1 LKPNALGVTHSLR
14 VCALT
19 ASFVLV
25 TPGTASAQE
34 SAPSASDTALARTIG
49 SEGVQLADAGN
60 CTAAIEKLERAE
72 KLYHAPTILGRLGE
86 CQVSI
91 GKIVAGTENLQR
103 VVRESLPP
111 RAPKAFVDAQARA
124 QKVLDAALPKL
135 AKLKIHVE
143 APPGTN
149 LTVTQDGEP
158 VSTATLDLDRP
169 ADPGPHKIEVTAPGF
184 RTARAETTLAEGATG
199 AVSLHLEPDA
209 NAAAAGAVAPPGL
222 PAGASP
228 GSAAG
233 APSPTSAE
241 PPSSNAPADAPPYAG
256 ASTGA
261 PVGAETSGSSKVP
274 AYLLLGTGVVG
285 VAVGSFFGAR
295 VLSKKSS
302 LDGICKPDKAHCPTS
317 AQGDI
322 DSMRSAATFSTV
334 GFAVGGVALG
344 AGVIMLLV
352 SKSSSSADAKTAP
365 ARATLT
371 PLVGPTS
378 IGLSGSF

>member
-1 LKPNALGVTHSLR
+1 LRPNALGVRHSFRL
-14 VCALT
+14 CALT
-19 ASFVLV
+19 ATFALAA
-25 TPGTASAQE
+25 PLTALAE
-34 SAPSASDTALARTIG
+34 EPAPSASDTALARTLG

-60 CTAAIEKLERAE
+60 CPAAIEKLERAE

-86 CQVSI
+86 CQVSV
-91 GKIVAGTENLQR
+91 GKIVAGTESLQR

-143 APPGTN
+143 APPGAN

-158 VSTATLDLDRP
+158 VSTGTLDLDRP
-169 ADPGPHKIEVTAPGF
+169 ADPGVHRVEATAPGF
-184 RTARAETTLAEGATG
+184 RAAHGETTLTEGATG
-199 AVSLHLEPDA
+199 SINLRLEPDSNASAAGVGTPAGSPPGAVPYPNAGAPPTAPA
-209 NAAAAGAVAPPGL
+209 NAPPYNGPVPGAAAGAE
-222 PAGASP
+222 
-228 GSAAG
+228 
-233 APSPTSAE
+233 TSS
-241 PPSSNAPADAPPYAG
+241 SSN
-256 ASTGA
+256 
-261 PVGAETSGSSKVP
+261 VP

-285 VAVGSFFGAR
+285 VAVGSIFGAK

-302 LDGICKPDKAHCPTS
+302 LDTLCKPDKSHCPTS
-317 AQGDI
+317 AQADI
-322 DSMRSAATFSTV
+322 DSIRSASTLSTV

-352 SKSSSSADAKTAP
+352 SKSSSSADAKSAP
-365 ARATLT
+365 ARATLS
-371 PLVGPTS
+371 PIVGPTS

>member
-1 LKPNALGVTHSLR
+1 MRPNALGVRRSLR
-14 VCALT
+14 ISAFAATLALGAPLT
-19 ASFVLV
+19 AL
-25 TPGTASAQE
+25 AQD
-34 SAPSASDTALARTIG
+34 STPSASDTALARQLG

-60 CTAAIEKLERAE
+60 CAGAIEKLERAE

-143 APPGTN
+143 APPGAN
-149 LTVTQDGEP
+149 LSITQDGES

-169 ADPGPHKIEVTAPGF
+169 ADPGTHRVDVTAPGF
-184 RTARAETTLAEGATG
+184 RPAHGEATLAEGASG
-199 AVSLHLEPDA
+199 SINLRLEPDP
-209 NAAAAGAVAPPGL
+209 NAPAAAGVPPASTGGPATYPNAGGAPPPNG
-222 PAGASP
+222 PA
-228 GSAAG
+228 
-233 APSPTSAE
+233 
-241 PPSSNAPADAPPYAG
+241 NAPPYNGPIPG
-256 ASTGA
+256 AA
-261 PVGAETSGSSKVP
+261 PGAESSGSSNLP
-274 AYLLLGTGVVG
+274 AYLLIGTGVVG
-285 VAVGSFFGAR
+285 VAVGSIFGAK

-302 LDGICKPDKAHCPTS
+302 LDSVCKSGKTSCPTS

-322 DSMRSAATFSTV
+322 DSMRSAATLSTV

-352 SKSSSSADAKTAP
+352 SKSSSSADAKSAP
-365 ARATLT
+365 AQASFS
-371 PLVGPTS
+371 PYIGPTS

>member
-1 LKPNALGVTHSLR
+1 MRAVT
-14 VCALT
+14 A
-19 ASFVLV
+19 AFVFCL
-25 TPGTASAQE
+25 PFAARAE
-34 SAPSASDTALARTIG
+34 EPPPSASDTALARTLG

-60 CTAAIEKLERAE
+60 CPAAIEKLERAE

-86 CQVSI
+86 CQVSV

-143 APPGTN
+143 APPGVTP
-149 LTVTQDGEP
+149 TVTQDGEP
-158 VSTATLDLDRP
+158 VSNATLDLDRP
-169 ADPGPHKIEVTAPGF
+169 ADPGVHKIEATAPGF
-184 RTARAETTLAEGATG
+184 RTARSEAALAEGASG
-199 AVSLHLEPDA
+199 SVSLRLEPDP
-209 NAAAAGAVAPPGL
+209 NATT
-222 PAGASP
+222 PAGAP
-228 GSAAG
+228 AG
-233 APSPTSAE
+233 APAAPGAYPAASA
-241 PPSSNAPADAPPYAG
+241 PPDPNTPASAPVYGGPAAPA
-256 ASTGA
+256 S
-261 PVGAETSGSSKVP
+261 AETSGSSNVP
-274 AYLLLGTGVVG
+274 AYLLLGAGVAG
-285 VAVGSFFGAR
+285 VAVGSIFGAK

-302 LDGICKPDKAHCPTS
+302 LDQVCGEKSRCPPT

-322 DSMRSAATFSTV
+322 DSMRSAATLSTV

-344 AGVIMLLV
+344 AGVIMLIV
-352 SKSSSSADAKTAP
+352 SKSSSSSADAKTSP
-365 ARATLT
+365 AQATLM

>member
-1 LKPNALGVTHSLR
+1 MRPNALGVTHSWR

-19 ASFVLV
+19 ATLVL
-25 TPGTASAQE
+25 GTSLTAMAQDT
-34 SAPSASDTALARTIG
+34 APSASDTALARTLG

-60 CTAAIEKLERAE
+60 CPAAIEKLERAE

-86 CQVSI
+86 CQVAV
-91 GKIVAGTENLQR
+91 GKMVAGTETLQR

-124 QKVLDAALPKL
+124 QKVLDASLPKL

-143 APPGTN
+143 APPGVN
-149 LTVTQDGEP
+149 FTVAQDGEP
-158 VSTATLDLDRP
+158 ISNATLDLDRP
-169 ADPGPHKIEVTAPGF
+169 ADPGVHKIEASAPGYQ
-184 RTARAETTLAEGATG
+184 TARAETTLAEGASG
-199 AVSLHLEPDA
+199 SVQLRLEPDP
-209 NAAAAGAVAPPGL
+209 NAAP
-222 PAGASP
+222 
-228 GSAAG
+228 AAG
-233 APSPTSAE
+233 APPGGPAGPAPSPGAPPAPGNAPDYRTSAPGVAAE
-241 PPSSNAPADAPPYAG
+241 PSS
-256 ASTGA
+256 
-261 PVGAETSGSSKVP
+261 SSNLP

-285 VAVGSFFGAR
+285 VAVGSIFGAR

-302 LDGICKPDKAHCPTS
+302 LDEVCKPDKEHCPTS

-322 DSMRSAATFSTV
+322 DAMRSAATFSTV

-352 SKSSSSADAKTAP
+352 SKSSSSSADAKTAP
-365 ARATLT
+365 AHATLT

>member
-1 LKPNALGVTHSLR
+1 
-14 VCALT
+14 
-19 ASFVLV
+19 
-25 TPGTASAQE
+25 
-34 SAPSASDTALARTIG
+34 
-49 SEGVQLADAGN
+49 
-60 CTAAIEKLERAE
+60 
-72 KLYHAPTILGRLGE
+72 
-86 CQVSI
+86 VSV
-91 GKIVAGTENLQR
+91 GKIVAGTETLQR

-143 APPGTN
+143 APPGAN
-149 LTVTQDGEP
+149 FTVTQDGETI
-158 VSTATLDLDRP
+158 SNATLDLDRP
-169 ADPGPHKIEVTAPGF
+169 ADPGVHKIEASAPGYQ
-184 RTARAETTLAEGATG
+184 TAHAETTLAEGASG
-199 AVSLHLEPDA
+199 SVQLRLDPDP
-209 NAAAAGAVAPPGL
+209 NAAPAAGALPGA
-222 PAGASP
+222 PAGP
-228 GSAAG
+228 
-233 APSPTSAE
+233 APS
-241 PPSSNAPADAPPYAG
+241 AG
-256 ASTGA
+256 TGA
-261 PVGAETSGSSKVP
+261 PPAPGSPPDYGTSAPPVAAETSSSSNLP

-285 VAVGSFFGAR
+285 VAVGSIFGAR

-302 LDGICKPDKAHCPTS
+302 LDEVCKPDKEHCPTR

-322 DSMRSAATFSTV
+322 DAMSSAATISTV

-365 ARATLT
+365 AHARLT

>member
-1 LKPNALGVTHSLR
+1 LH

-19 ASFVLV
+19 ATLVL
-25 TPGTASAQE
+25 GTSLTALAQD
-34 SAPSASDTALARTIG
+34 SAPSASDTALARTLG

-60 CTAAIEKLERAE
+60 CPAAIEKLERAE

-86 CQVSI
+86 CQVSV
-91 GKIVAGTENLQR
+91 GKIVAGTETLQR

-135 AKLKIHVE
+135 AKLKINVE
-143 APPGTN
+143 APPGVN
-149 LTVTQDGEP
+149 FSVTQDGEP
-158 VSTATLDLDRP
+158 ISNATLDLDRP
-169 ADPGPHKIEVTAPGF
+169 ADPGVHRIEASAPGYL
-184 RTARAETTLAEGATG
+184 TARGETTLAEGASG
-199 AVSLHLEPDA
+199 SVHLRLEPDPS
-209 NAAAAGAVAPPGL
+209 AAPAAGALPGAPAAPAPPPGIGAP
-222 PAGASP
+222 PATGNAPDYGAS
-228 GSAAG
+228 
-233 APSPTSAE
+233 
-241 PPSSNAPADAPPYAG
+241 
-256 ASTGA
+256 A
-261 PVGAETSGSSKVP
+261 PVGAEPSSSSNLP

-285 VAVGSFFGAR
+285 VAVGSIFGAT

-302 LDGICKPDKAHCPTS
+302 LDEVCKPDKEHCPRS

-322 DSMRSAATFSTV
+322 DSMRTAATLSTV

-344 AGVIMLLV
+344 AGVIMLIV
-352 SKSSSSADAKTAP
+352 SKSSSSSADAKTAP
-365 ARATLT
+365 THATLT

>member
-1 LKPNALGVTHSLR
+1 MRRNVLGVTHSLCL
-14 VCALT
+14 CALT
-19 ASFVLV
+19 ATFVLAA
-25 TPGTASAQE
+25 PLTASAE
-34 SAPSASDTALARTIG
+34 EPPPSASDTALARTLG

-60 CTAAIEKLERAE
+60 CAGAIEKLERAE

-86 CQVSI
+86 CQVSV

-124 QKVLDAALPKL
+124 QRVLDGALPKL
-135 AKLKIHVE
+135 AKLKIHVD
-143 APPGTN
+143 APPGVN

-169 ADPGPHKIEVTAPGF
+169 ADPGVHKIEATAPGF
-184 RTARAETTLAEGATG
+184 RTARGETTLAEGATG
-199 AVSLHLEPDA
+199 SVSLRLEPDP
-209 NAAAAGAVAPPGL
+209 NAAPVTAGVPPASPAGPAAPYPNGGAAPP
-222 PAGASP
+222 PAAPTNTPPDATMGA
-228 GSAAG
+228 GG
-233 APSPTSAE
+233 
-241 PPSSNAPADAPPYAG
+241 
-256 ASTGA
+256 
-261 PVGAETSGSSKVP
+261 PVGAESSGSSNVP

-285 VAVGSFFGAR
+285 VAVGSFFGAK

-302 LDGICKPDKAHCPTS
+302 LDGVCKPDRSHCPTS

-322 DSMRSAATFSTV
+322 DSMRSAATLSTV

-352 SKSSSSADAKTAP
+352 SKSSSSSADAKTAP
-365 ARATLT
+365 AHATLT
-371 PLVGPTS
+371 PFVGPTS
-378 IGLSGSF
+378 VGLSGSF

>member
-1 LKPNALGVTHSLR
+1 M
-14 VCALT
+14 
-19 ASFVLV
+19 
-25 TPGTASAQE
+25 AQD
-34 SAPSASDTALARTIG
+34 SAPSASDTALARQLG

-60 CTAAIEKLERAE
+60 CSAAIEKLERAE

-86 CQVSI
+86 CQVSV

-124 QKVLDAALPKL
+124 QKVLDASLPKL

-149 LTVTQDGEP
+149 LSITQDGES
-158 VSTATLDLDRP
+158 VSSATLDLDRP
-169 ADPGPHKIEVTAPGF
+169 ADPGTHRVDVTAPGF
-184 RTARAETTLAEGATG
+184 RPAHGEATLAEGG
-199 AVSLHLEPDA
+199 SGSINLRLEPDPNA
-209 NAAAAGAVAPPGL
+209 PAAAAPGAPAAPATYPPNGNPPPTSAPASAPPYQG
-222 PAGASP
+222 PIP
-228 GSAAG
+228 GSA
-233 APSPTSAE
+233 P
-241 PPSSNAPADAPPYAG
+241 
-256 ASTGA
+256 
-261 PVGAETSGSSKVP
+261 GAEASSSGSSNVP
-274 AYLLLGTGVVG
+274 AYLLIGTGVVG
-285 VAVGSFFGAR
+285 VAVGSIFGAK

-302 LDGICKPDKAHCPTS
+302 LDGVCKSGKTSCPPS

-322 DSMRSAATFSTV
+322 DSMRSAATLSTV

-365 ARATLT
+365 ARASVS
-371 PLVGPTS
+371 PFIGPTS
-378 IGLSGSF
+378 VGLYGSF